1 MNEKGEKLN
10 GRFPMMSTG
19 STFQLLTRKIQFQD
33 YKYFYQQQLLFTE
46 SLCTEMLEAGV
57 FILTKMIKHI
67 NLISAIDQWITS
79 KLPKSSTAASLSQE
93 KRGELQ

>member
-1 MNEKGEKLN
+1 
-10 GRFPMMSTG
+10 
-19 STFQLLTRKIQFQD
+19 
-33 YKYFYQQQLLFTE
+33 
-46 SLCTEMLEAGV
+46 MLEAGV